1 MIKRHP
7 FHVACVVLVAL
18 VSVRIA
24 AQGPRRGQ
32 APPPAVEGGL
42 RTVDTTILVNKPMP
56 TPAWAL
62 AERELLA
69 RTAEGAREWE
79 DKYLDANGYLRGA
92 PHFGIEDGPDDAV
105 ETIRNWPLA
114 HALGGPD
121 SLITLWQKAWE
132 GHLDQYTQARDP
144 STTLARDGIYYKEF
158 PVGYD
163 WEHNSEGLGPFYWYG
178 LSKPND
184 QRYQMRMRRFA
195 GFYMNEDPE
204 APNYDAKLKLIPS
217 LFNGSRGPKLT
228 ENTQEDWN
236 GQRLPGTK
244 PSTRFLR
251 ATNIRGD
258 HPLNLAAT
266 NLAFHAYL
274 LTHEDKYR
282 DWLLE
287 YVDAWKARIA
297 ANHGNIPSNI
307 GVDGTIGGEW
317 GGKWYGGVFG
327 WNSPDE
333 GVRNYVLRGPPEAFG
348 NALLLTGDQSYAQV
362 IRTQIDNLFA
372 AAKIENGKTLLPRY
386 YGDDG
391 WYGFHEIDE
400 PRAGGLTNLNEV
412 ATDLYLWSLKPGDL
426 QRLPKKGWIG
436 YLQSGDPAYPLAA
449 FQQALEDLRRSSERL
464 REDTSTYDFPPH
476 GTRGSCC
483 NPVATVA
490 LINLT
495 LGGNDP
501 NGSGHG
507 PMPLHTQVRHFD
519 PDRRRAGLPEDV
531 AVLVEQIHP
540 ENIRMT
546 VLNTSPFQYRTV
558 TVQMGAYGEHQ
569 ATTVTIGDRTF
580 PIDAPYFNV
589 RLAPGAGET
598 LTIGIQRYVHQPTLA
613 FPWDRTRLVKK

>member
-1 MIKRHP
+1 VKG
-7 FHVACVVLVAL
+7 A
-18 VSVRIA
+18 
-24 AQGPRRGQ
+24 
-32 APPPAVEGGL
+32 L

-69 RTAEGAREWE
+69 RNAEGATEWE

-121 SLITLWQKAWE
+121 SLIRLWQKAWE
-132 GHLDQYTQARDP
+132 GHIDQYTQAKDP
-144 STTLARDGIYYKEF
+144 STALAKDGIYYKEF

-163 WEHNSEGLGPFYWYG
+163 WEHNAEGLGPFYWYG
-178 LSKPND
+178 LSRPDD

-204 APNYDAKLKLIPS
+204 APNYDANLKLIPS
-217 LFNGSRGPKLT
+217 LFNGSRGPKVT

-236 GQRLPGTK
+236 GQLIPGTR
-244 PSTRFLR
+244 PSTRFLK

-282 DWLLE
+282 NWLLE
-287 YVDAWKARIA
+287 YVDAWKARID

-333 GVRNYVLRGPPEAFG
+333 GARNYVLRGPPEAFG

-362 IRTQIDNLFA
+362 IRKQIDNLFA
-372 AAKIENGKTLLPRY
+372 AAKIENGRTLLPRY
-386 YGDDG
+386 YGDRG
-391 WYGFHEIDE
+391 WYGFHEIYA
-400 PRAGGLTNLNEV
+400 PQAGGLTNLNEV
-412 ATDLYLWSLKPGDL
+412 ATDLYLWSLQPGDL

-436 YLQSGDPAYPLAA
+436 YLQSGDPAYPLDA
-449 FQQALEDLRRSSERL
+449 FQRALGEIRRASERL

-476 GTRGSCC
+476 RTRGSCC

-507 PMPLHTQVRHFD
+507 PLPLHTQVRHFD
-519 PDRRRAGLPEDV
+519 PDRRRAGLPVDV

-613 FPWDRTRLVKK
+613 FPWDRTWPMDK